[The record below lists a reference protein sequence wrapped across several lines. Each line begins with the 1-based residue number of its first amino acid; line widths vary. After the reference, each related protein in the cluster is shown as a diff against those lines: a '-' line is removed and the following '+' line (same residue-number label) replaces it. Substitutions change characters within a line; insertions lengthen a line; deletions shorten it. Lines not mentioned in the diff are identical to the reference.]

1 MIIGD
6 IVTEVRRLVQDLEEP
21 FRYEDDV
28 LVGFVNQTLK
38 KIAVMRP
45 DLFAFV
51 DEVPTEVGKV
61 IQSAP
66 ADSLRVM
73 EVFSV
78 VDGGGVIEV
87 SKRSLDQTY
96 PQWVND
102 TAGPCINWMRHARN
116 PNKFFIYPKS
126 PVGQSLVIEY
136 SQAPKDYTIEE
147 EVALLPKAYMP
158 VVVDGSVYLA
168 QSIDEE
174 HVNNQRAAMFMQS
187 FMGAL
192 NPQSRTLA
200 DTNNPNVA
208 VDEGRPVED

>member
-1 MIIGD
+1 MIIGN

-21 FRYEDDV
+21 FRYDNDV

-51 DEVPTEVGKV
+51 DEVPTEAGKV

-102 TAGPCINWMRHARN
+102 PAGPCINWMRHARN
-116 PNKFFIYPKS
+116 PNKYFVYPKA
-126 PVGQSLVIEY
+126 PAAQQLVVEY
-136 SQAPKDYTIEE
+136 SQSPKDYTINE
-147 EVALLPKAYMP
+147 EVALLSDAYMP
-158 VVVDGSVYLA
+158 IVVDGSVFLA

-192 NPQSRTLA
+192 NPQTRTLT